1 MFITVLIILL
11 ISLIFFCIYRL
22 LIKYS
27 PKLIFNEN
35 GEMTKIL
42 SKMSFLKK
50 PYKPIPWF
58 FNRHIQTL
66 YGLRLRG
73 RSKYQPKREYVIFK
87 DGGQVTI
94 EYFVDENYYQ
104 KNPL

>member
-1 MFITVLIILL
+1 MAKII
-11 ISLIFFCIYRL
+11 
-22 LIKYS
+22 
-27 PKLIFNEN
+27 
-35 GEMTKIL
+35 
-42 SKMSFLKK
+42 SKMSSLKK

-73 RSKYQPKREYVIFK
+73 RSKYQPKREDVIFK

-94 EYFVDENYYQ
+94 EYFVDENILSDESPIAFLIHTMGGGSRESCTNFMATFLM
-104 KNPL
+104 KKKI